1 MLRVFMS
8 GDSSN
13 SEGDGGKDN
22 VEDADFIAGQ
32 RNTPPVQPE

>member
-8 GDSSN
+8 RDSSN
-13 SEGDGGKDN
+13 SEGEGGEDN
-22 VEDADFIAGQ
+22 VEDADFIAWQ